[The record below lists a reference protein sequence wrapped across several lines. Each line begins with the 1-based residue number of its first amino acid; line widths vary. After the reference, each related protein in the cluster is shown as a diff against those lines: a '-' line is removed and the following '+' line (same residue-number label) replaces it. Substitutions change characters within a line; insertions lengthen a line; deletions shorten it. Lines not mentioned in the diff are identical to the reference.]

1 MKQIALTL
9 LCWTLRKLL
18 KVSRQLWQDLEA
30 RVRMADSARAAD
42 DRPLTAEEKHADVD
56 IWLSGM
62 ELRTIAE
69 LTGRTP
75 EYTRKRW
82 ELIRKRVRAA
92 LESKDRI
99 HDPRHSR
106 S

>member
-62 ELRTIAE
+62 EPFSRMPLLRQYIIQAAVLTLRLRTYWAKIPAF
-69 LTGRTP
+69 
-75 EYTRKRW
+75 
-82 ELIRKRVRAA
+82 
-92 LESKDRI
+92 
-99 HDPRHSR
+99 
-106 S
+106 